1 LSYYTSL
8 ADAVAQAGT
17 NALTLAEAQ
26 AYETDADTD
35 TIWVKVENSITPFC
49 YSITTINIVIER
61 SPPNEFISTANGV
74 NTICVDFNSNQVVRS
89 LTLNSGVTNPIN
101 YTFEWFEG
109 TSNTPIPGATGPS
122 YTVDTP
128 SPTGATRYYRVKVTS
143 NSSLACQTT
152 SLPFSVIQSGQA
164 AIPIGTI
171 GYTVTSPFSSLQTI
185 TVNIEGYGAPDYQY
199 SLDDGPRQT
208 SNVFENVSLGT
219 HVIHVWDTKGN
230 IAYSCEELIISDV
243 QILGVSDTEILP
255 LQFAPNPVKNNL
267 ELQST
272 IVLQSVIIYNVLGQK
287 VYEKSIHDTSA
298 ILDLSDLK
306 TGNYLV
312 KIDAETGQKVIRIV
326 KE

>member
-1 LSYYTSL
+1 VITTPTAYQNDPLHP
-8 ADAVAQAGT
+8 AVQTLGVVVTTTAGC
-17 NALTLAEAQ
+17 
-26 AYETDADTD
+26 
-35 TIWVKVENSITPFC
+35 K
-49 YSITTINIVIER
+49 SITTLDIRVLPVPTPIIN
-61 SPPNEFISTANGV
+61 TANNV
-74 NTICVDFNSNQVVRS
+74 TTICVDFITYQVVRP
-89 LTLNSGVTNPIN
+89 LTLNSGVTSPSN
-101 YTFEWFEG
+101 YTFQWFEG
-109 TSNTPIPGATGPS
+109 TSTTPILGATGPS
-122 YTVDTP
+122 YTVNTP
-128 SPTGATRYYRVKVTS
+128 SPTGATRDYTVKVTS
-143 NSSLACQTT
+143 NSPSACQTT

-164 AIPIGTI
+164 SIPAGTI
-171 GYTVTSPFSSLQTI
+171 GFTVTSPFSSLQTI

-287 VYEKSIHDTSA
+287 VFEKIINDTSA
-298 ILDLSDLK
+298 ILDLSNLK

-312 KIDAETGQKVIRIV
+312 KIDAETGQKLIRIV
-326 KE
+326 KD